1 MFIAGQIVSG
11 VALVLNTS
19 GRLSNKPSTN
29 MIFTSVANLLVAISF
44 YLLGGYMGVA
54 CMLVASIRT
63 FVFYLFA
70 RNEWNKSL
78 SVLIFFTVLYLAS
91 CLLTFT
97 NWLEYTIIALKGISY
112 TYGAWQSNP
121 QMFRGLSIFSCAL
134 TIWYNAI
141 YMGYVN
147 IISEALCIIFTLL
160 VMIQEIRKSKNQT
173 KASIS
178 GQDKQE

>member
-29 MIFTSVANLLVAISF
+29 MIFTAIANLLVAISF
-44 YLLGGYMGVA
+44 YLLGAYMGVA

-63 FVFYLFA
+63 FVFYLYA
-70 RNEWNKSL
+70 RNDWHKSVPL
-78 SVLIFFTVLYLAS
+78 LIFFMLLYLAS
-91 CLLTFT
+91 CFLTFT

-112 TYGAWQSNP
+112 TYGAWQNNP
-121 QMFRGLSIFSCAL
+121 QIFRGLSIFSCAL

-147 IISEALCIIFTLL
+147 IISEALCIVFTLI
-160 VMIQEIRKSKNQT
+160 VIVQEVVKAKKSPQIDADIIKE
-173 KASIS
+173 
-178 GQDKQE
+178 QE